1 MLLGFV
7 TVVYR
12 LFNLCVCVRV
22 WMIYIEVIV
31 VSEFH
36 AKFMLHSNIS
46 NFQQSNRFLKLLL
59 RALGVQILRSI
70 VGPHGGSVISEGV
83 QIFQHYSEVIG
94 QGGPNTSKYL
104 DRGELFQGGPFYS

>member
-12 LFNLCVCVRV
+12 WFDLCVRVCVCVCVRV

-31 VSEFH
+31 VSLEFH

-46 NFQQSNRFLKLLL
+46 NFQQSNRLLKLLL
-59 RALGVQILRSI
+59 RALGVQILRYYF
-70 VGPHGGSVISEGV
+70 E
-83 QIFQHYSEVIG
+83 
-94 QGGPNTSKYL
+94 YL
-104 DRGELFQGGPFYS
+104 DRGSKYFEA